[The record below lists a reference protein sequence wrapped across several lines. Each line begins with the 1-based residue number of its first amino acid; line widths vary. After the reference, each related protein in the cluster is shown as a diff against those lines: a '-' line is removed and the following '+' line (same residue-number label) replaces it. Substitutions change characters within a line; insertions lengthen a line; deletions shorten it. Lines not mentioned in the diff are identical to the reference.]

1 MVVIVNVGNVLV
13 VKIESGEGLLYKITH
28 DLVNPFTLIK
38 TLSKEEVEKR
48 EAKSENS

>member
-28 DLVNPFTLIK
+28 DLVNPFSFIK
-38 TLSKEEVEKR
+38 TLSIEEVKKR
-48 EAKSENS
+48 EAEKENN

>member
-1 MVVIVNVGNVLV
+1 MAVIVNVGNVLV

-48 EAKSENS
+48 EAEKENN